1 MVVPE
6 GEPDFWHVWSA
17 RVSELLGRTLD
28 ETPAAIGVLDTELR
42 YRYVNATLARLNGVP
57 ADEHVGRTVAEVVP
71 GVEAREDV
79 LRAVIADGVP
89 RETVS
94 SGHAHADS
102 PLERRYLH
110 GAYHRLS
117 NEGRTMGIVGILLDV
132 LATRQE
138 QRELERARE
147 APRAARR
154 GRHPGRYHP
163 GHGHHLPATCVIAIA
178 DPAEGICIYASAR
191 RLPPRRPGRPPPR
204 PARAAPVHRKQ
215 PVRLLRGPLRAGP
228 HPPPLYRRP
237 DRTPPRGHR
246 RLPAPPHPRLRL
258 PGPRGPPRPGSRP
271 GRPPPTRRTT
281 SHWPPPGTTGPE
293 ARIPAAYQRRPA
305 ATRGSRG
312 NHDSGAG

>member
-1 MVVPE
+1 MDRQRAGDESAGKDKGESEASSVVVPE

-138 QRELERARE
+138 QRELERAQERLALLDE
-147 APRAARR
+147 A
-154 GRHPGRYHP
+154 
-163 GHGHHLPATCVIAIA
+163 ATRVGTTLDMDTTC
-178 DPAEGICIYASAR
+178 
-191 RLPPRRPGRPPPR
+191 PR
-204 PARAAPVHRKQ
+204 PA
-215 PVRLLRGPLRAGP
+215 
-228 HPPPLYRRP
+228 
-237 DRTPPRGHR
+237 
-246 RLPAPPHPRLRL
+246 
-258 PGPRGPPRPGSRP
+258 
-271 GRPPPTRRTT
+271 
-281 SHWPPPGTTGPE
+281 
-293 ARIPAAYQRRPA
+293 
-305 ATRGSRG
+305 
-312 NHDSGAG
+312 

>member
-1 MVVPE
+1 MDRQRAGDESAGKDKGESEASSVVVPE

-132 LATRQE
+132 SAARQE
-138 QRELERARE
+138 QRELERAQE

-204 PARAAPVHRKQ
+204 P
-215 PVRLLRGPLRAGP
+215 
-228 HPPPLYRRP
+228 
-237 DRTPPRGHR
+237 
-246 RLPAPPHPRLRL
+246 
-258 PGPRGPPRPGSRP
+258 P
-271 GRPPPTRRTT
+271 GRPCAQETAGTSSPRPPASRA
-281 SHWPPPGTTGPE
+281 SPSSS
-293 ARIPAAYQRRPA
+293 IPTA
-305 ATRGSRG
+305 
-312 NHDSGAG
+312 